1 MQDLKEFYQQ
11 QDKVDRIG
19 TLLTDYLES
28 MEKEMTLS
36 PAEEE
41 EEQDPTVQLWLYYFI
56 AQHHKFQRNVEPALE
71 NINKAIAHTPT
82 LLELY
87 TLKGQI
93 YQCGGD
99 RPMAAQLHEEARNLD
114 KADRAINAISAL
126 YFLKAGQ
133 TEKGRE
139 TMDIFVKD
147 CGYDVSLHDN

>member
-1 MQDLKEFYQQ
+1 
-11 QDKVDRIG
+11 
-19 TLLTDYLES
+19 
-28 MEKEMTLS
+28 MTLS
-36 PAEEE
+36 PAEDE

-56 AQHHKFQRNVEPALE
+56 AQHYLFQRKVELALE
-71 NINKAIAHTPT
+71 SINKAIAHTPT

-87 TLKGQI
+87 TLKGKI

-99 RPMAAQLHEEARNLD
+99 RQKAAQLHEEARNLD

-126 YFLKAGQ
+126 YYLKAGE
-133 TEKGRE
+133 TEKGCA